1 MVEYLPE
8 VESEAGVEVPV
19 EAVAEQA
26 GGVGEQDDAREAS
39 AQEVGAEQ
47 VQL

>member
-1 MVEYLPE
+1 MVEHLPE

-26 GGVGEQDDAREAS
+26 GGVGEQDDARKAG
-39 AQEVGAEQ
+39 AQEVGGEQ

>member
-19 EAVAEQA
+19 EAVAQQA
-26 GGVGEQDDAREAS
+26 GGVGKQDNAREAN
-39 AQEVGAEQ
+39 AQEVGGEQ

>member
-8 VESEAGVEVPV
+8 VESEAGVEVPL
-19 EAVAEQA
+19 EAVAKEA
-26 GGVGEQDDAREAS
+26 GGVGEQDDAREAG
-39 AQEVGAEQ
+39 AQEVGGEQ